1 MRQAGKQ
8 PILCMHACMHQGN
21 RIPWSPDLPQLF
33 LRAIARTAAK
43 VIAKQ
48 ASASVLMQGLKGMH
62 TLFRCSAAG
71 YVSRL
76 HMV

>member
-8 PILCMHACMHQGN
+8 PILCMHACMHQDN

-48 ASASVLMQGLKGMH
+48 ASALS
-62 TLFRCSAAG
+62 
-71 YVSRL
+71 
-76 HMV
+76 